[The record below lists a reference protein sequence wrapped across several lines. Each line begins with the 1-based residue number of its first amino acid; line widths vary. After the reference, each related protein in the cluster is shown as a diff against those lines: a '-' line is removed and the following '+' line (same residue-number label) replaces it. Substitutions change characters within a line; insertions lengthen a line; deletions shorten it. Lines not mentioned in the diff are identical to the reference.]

1 TVAPVLVAALCVWLY
16 PPPSEYVMGGKDPG
30 TYLNAGIQIAHD
42 GSLITHDEV
51 IATLPREYLPL
62 FFPPHGYDEYYSLR
76 FMGFFLLDPATGAV
90 VDQFPHL
97 YPVAVA
103 LGYELYGLT
112 GARSVSIALAVLGVL
127 GLYFLAARLAGR
139 PAALA

>member
-1 TVAPVLVAALCVWLY
+1 
-16 PPPSEYVMGGKDPG
+16 MGGKDPG
-30 TYLNAGIQIAHD
+30 TYLNTGVQIALD
-42 GSLITHDEV
+42 GSLVTHDEV
-51 IATLPREYLPL
+51 VRSLPREYLPL
-62 FFPPHGYDEYYSLR
+62 FFPRHRFNEYYSLR

-103 LGYELYGLT
+103 IGYGLQGLT
-112 GARSVSIALAVLGVL
+112 GARYVSIALAALGVL

-139 PAALA
+139 PAA